1 MVVFNNRGQ
10 VPITEE
16 YRLLIDDYVN
26 NCEDR
31 YLIPYPE
38 FCVTKLRLPEDLLL
52 NIPPIENRERNQ
64 VISWIMRNLTYQQ
77 LLDAGW

>member
-52 NIPPIENRERNQ
+52 NIPPIEERVRNQ